1 VVDSLQP
8 DIARSFLRRH
18 LFDASIE
25 EMLGLA
31 EGAVAGRDVTLTD
44 DFARAVVAI
53 ERTLERTMPEGT
65 LLAMVEGDA
74 NTSLDDATDPGAR
87 AWLEAIVVR
96 LRDVL
101 GDVLG
106 DAVDPPPSKVSRSQV
121 AASVDRA
128 RAMTDERLAAAPP
141 GSVRTMFTSIRDQ
154 LESMRQTLA
163 SGANPAVDDINRL
176 TLGVVAVRE
185 FEATD
190 LVYCDAVCD
199 AVFGFKKL

>member
-1 VVDSLQP
+1 MGDSLQP

-101 GDVLG
+101 GD
-106 DAVDPPPSKVSRSQV
+106 AVAPPPSKVSRSQV

-163 SGANPAVDDINRL
+163 SGASPAVDDINRL

>member
-18 LFDASIE
+18 LFDASVE

-31 EGAVAGRDVTLTD
+31 ESAVAGRDVTLTD

-101 GDVLG
+101 GD
-106 DAVDPPPSKVSRSQV
+106 AVAPPPSKVSRSQV

-163 SGANPAVDDINRL
+163 SGASPAVDDINRL

-199 AVFGFKKL
+199 AVFGFKNL